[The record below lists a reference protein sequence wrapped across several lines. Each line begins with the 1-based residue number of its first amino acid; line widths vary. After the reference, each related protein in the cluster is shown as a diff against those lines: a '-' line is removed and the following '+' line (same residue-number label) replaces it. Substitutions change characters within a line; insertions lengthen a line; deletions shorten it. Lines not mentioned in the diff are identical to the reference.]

1 MRANAHYRHSRVTFV
16 APGRYTDPRRTQI
29 LGCTTTSKDGN
40 SGSCTGYS
48 DGGWMLRGHPLFLC
62 RELLPPLL
70 LLAVAY
76 SQSGF
81 HCSGWKCGL
90 LKWALL

>member
-16 APGRYTDPRRTQI
+16 APGTYTDPRRTQI

-48 DGGWMLRGHPLFLC
+48 DGGWMLYVVIRCSCVANFC
-62 RELLPPLL
+62 RRCCCWPWHIRNRDSTVQ
-70 LLAVAY
+70 AGSV
-76 SQSGF
+76 G
-81 HCSGWKCGL
+81 C
-90 LKWALL
+90 